1 MIKFLFCLSLVF
13 SMVLSFGLITGA
25 TYVYAANPGD
35 GSGSNSGDG
44 SGSNLVEFSIKNP
57 FKSGVGDSM
66 YVLIKNIMDEII
78 LPIGGVL
85 CVLAFIY
92 AGFLY
97 VTAQGDEKQIT
108 KANTALLNAAIGT
121 AVLLGSWVLATAICK
136 TIGLLGGPICTF

>member
-1 MIKFLFCLSLVF
+1 MAS
-13 SMVLSFGLITGA
+13 SAQEPQGPGLTPSTGTGA
-25 TYVYAANPGD
+25 TPSTGPGMTPST
-35 GSGSNSGDG
+35 GSGMSPSTGANKGI
-44 SGSNLVEFSIKNP
+44 ENP
-57 FKSGVGDSM
+57 FKNNVGSLQA
-66 YVLIKNIMDEII
+66 LIKVLMDKII

-108 KANTALLNAAIGT
+108 QANTALLYAAIGT
-121 AVLLGSWVLATAICK
+121 AILLGSWVLATAICK